1 MNAPIRREGSKAK
14 LATKIAALLPA
25 GVYHEPFLGGGSVFL
40 RHRPE
45 RAYLS
50 DNDERVVNL
59 WLAAQNDLNGL
70 LGRLQTHRQLS
81 SREHFMR
88 VKANP
93 THAADWWYLWRTSYY
108 SGGNS
113 YCKTSSHWS
122 YRPGYWRALHYLLRN
137 ATIAC
142 QDYTRTDPQPG
153 DVVYLDPP
161 YLNAQARKY
170 PMFGEDETAE
180 LFKVA
185 RDWRDNGVRVFISN
199 CNEAR
204 RFAADWKVE
213 AFTTTYR
220 MQNRLTV
227 TELLCY

>member
-1 MNAPIRREGSKAK
+1 MRGPISREGSKAK
-14 LATKIAALLPA
+14 LAAKIAALMPA
-25 GVYHEPFLGGGSVFL
+25 GVYHEPFLGGGHVFL

-70 LGRLQTHRQLS
+70 LGRVKSHRQLC

-93 THAADWWYLWRTSYY
+93 THAVDWWYLWCTSYY
-108 SGGNS
+108 GGGNT
-113 YCKTSSHWS
+113 YYFKRHWS

-142 QDYTRTDPQPG
+142 QDYTSADPQPG

-161 YLNAQARKY
+161 YLNAQPRNYA
-170 PMFGEDETAE
+170 MFDEDETAE

-204 RFAADWKVE
+204 RFAAGWKVKSL
-213 AFTTTYR
+213 ATTYH
-220 MQNRLTV
+220 MQNRHTI